1 MNNSNLNASVRH
13 RCGVVGLVAG
23 LLLGSGSLL
32 GCGGDAEN
40 ALDAPTS
47 GDAPLG
53 DGSVVCPRPAPAADR
68 VRALVVSKP
77 YDANSQPAN
86 GYDVLAVATDGKITN
101 TGTSFAMA
109 TAVSGEITFTPDG
122 KVGLLAQKDGS
133 VGVFTLDGLT
143 PTVVHAKFTG
153 DFYADSVTVDP
164 TGQFAFIVDGNFRN
178 NGGGLYK
185 SRIGCDGT
193 LSTPERV
200 VESKLAK
207 WMFYDS
213 PTTALVVARDVANS
227 AAGAD
232 AHRIDVA
239 APATVLGGVDAFG
252 HDEASVGG
260 GYWSAE
266 RNTLWIGDTSQFSG
280 IANKVAIVS
289 TVGGLSNV
297 GSVVIDDV
305 AAIRVSPFADLGVV
319 ASGFGDAIFVVDRGG
334 TAGAYQVA
342 GKVAYMGAAPQLP
355 SGMAMIERG
364 ALKGH
369 VFVAEVSGVRHLVF
383 GSAGGVTDVGS
394 FGFPSGTDGIVG
406 AIGIAP

>member
-1 MNNSNLNASVRH
+1 MNQNNANATISR
-13 RCGVVGLVAG
+13 RRAVVGLCAG
-23 LLLGSGSLL
+23 LLLGSGLA
-32 GCGGDAEN
+32 GCGGDSEATI
-40 ALDAPTS
+40 DAPTS
-47 GDAPLG
+47 GDALIG
-53 DGSVVCPRPAPAADR
+53 DGPVACPRPAAAADR

-77 YDANSQPAN
+77 YDANSQPAA

-164 TGQFAFIVDGNFRN
+164 TGQFAYIVDGNFRN
-178 NGGGLYK
+178 NGGGLYR

-213 PTTALVVARDVANS
+213 PTTALVVARDVGNS

-239 APATVLGGVDAFG
+239 APAAVLAGVDAFG
-252 HDEASVGG
+252 HNEASVGG

-266 RNTLWIGDTSQFSG
+266 RNTLWIGDTSQFGG

-297 GSVVIDDV
+297 GSVVINDV

-394 FGFPSGTDGIVG
+394 FGFPSGVENIVG

>member
-1 MNNSNLNASVRH
+1 MKMSNAKASISGR
-13 RCGVVGLVAG
+13 RGVVGLCAG
-23 LLLGSGSLL
+23 LLLGGGLA
-32 GCGGDAEN
+32 GCGGDSEN
-40 ALDAPTS
+40 AADAPTS
-47 GDAPLG
+47 IDALIS
-53 DGSVVCPRPAPAADR
+53 DGPVACPRPAPAADR

-86 GYDVLAVATDGKITN
+86 GYDVLAVATDGKISN
-101 TGTSFAMA
+101 TGTSFSMA

-153 DFYADSVTVDP
+153 NFYADSVTVDP
-164 TGQFAFIVDGNFRN
+164 TGQFAYIVDGNFRN

-207 WMFYDS
+207 WMLYDS
-213 PTTALVVARDVANS
+213 ATTALVVARDVGNS

-232 AHRIDVA
+232 AHRINVA
-239 APATVLGGVDAFG
+239 APTTVLAGTDAFG

-280 IANKVAIVS
+280 IPDKVAIVS

-297 GSVVIDDV
+297 GAVVIDD
-305 AAIRVSPFADLGVV
+305 AAGIRVSPFADLGVV
-319 ASGFGDAIFVVDRGG
+319 SSGFGDAIFVVDRGG
-334 TAGAYQVA
+334 VAGAYRVA
-342 GKVAYMGAAPQLP
+342 GKVTYMGAAPQLP

-369 VFVAEVSGVRHLVF
+369 VFVAEVAGVRHLVF

-394 FGFPSGTDGIVG
+394 FAFPSGVEGIVG